1 MKKEIRKRF
10 LMTFVLLLTNIVYS
24 QTLNEGYKEVTI
36 NYTSIGTGTNVVN
49 WTQNGINFKS
59 INVENRGLG
68 SVFQNFYQGM
78 AFSGNSSVVY
88 NATSSG
94 LIKKIEAQVFQ
105 NFANLTN
112 KSNFKL
118 YTSNI
123 ADGREFDNGLRT
135 SSGITSLIT
144 WDLSSNTER
153 DYFVIK
159 NEDAKEARLIY
170 IKLTLLESTIWNGT
184 SWSNG
189 RPNSKVK
196 AIIRG
201 GYNSGFADSNGKVE
215 AKSVI
220 IESDI
225 TIPKGITIQSV
236 NELNNSLNKNVIFE
250 DKSYFLQTNPLAV
263 NLGNVTFKVKSQ
275 KMKRNDMT
283 HWSSPVTG
291 QYIRA
296 FSPETLY
303 NRFWYYNETTSNY
316 KTVFTSANSSDVK
329 FEAGKG
335 VAIRLKHG
343 VAVDFEESIV
353 GEFKGV
359 LNNGEV
365 KVAVNKTETSNGF
378 NFVGNPYPSNINLK
392 EFFNQN
398 QSVDKIFIWTPYFK
412 IDHPNFGNNYIT
424 INRDGVVSPRLD
436 DGTNMNNISV
446 GQGFFVQVDSP
457 SEIIFTPSMRTNTEA
472 TMNRGELNLDRFWLN
487 FSEGDTRINQI
498 MIGYFD
504 GATDEEDFQRDARTV
519 ETGSKK
525 IYTLIDENQFSIQ
538 SRTYPLNQ
546 EDVVKL
552 GFVTDKHGQLKISLG
567 DTEGIFGNEQSV
579 YLKDN
584 LLGIIHDLKDSDYVF
599 ESEEGKF
606 DNRFEVLYTKG
617 SLSTTNEINE
627 NSNVLIYNDVTG
639 VIIKSNIDLL
649 HDLFVYNQNGQLVY
663 LKNNLNSNVLPLNL
677 TSGIY
682 FIKVILKNN
691 NVFNKKIIVL

>member
-1 MKKEIRKRF
+1 MRIKLKNGILSAF
-10 LMTFVLLLTNIVYS
+10 ILLLTNIVYS

-105 NFANLTN
+105 NFANLSN

-144 WDLSSNTER
+144 WDLSSNIER

-184 SWSNG
+184 SWTNG

-201 GYNSGFADSNGKVE
+201 GYNSGFADANGKVV

-225 TIPKGITIQSV
+225 TIPKGITIESV
-236 NELNNSLNKNVIFE
+236 NEFNNSLNKNVIFE
-250 DKSYFLQTNPLAV
+250 DKSYFLQTNPLALNIGDV
-263 NLGNVTFKVKSQ
+263 SFKVKSQ

-412 IDHPNFGNNYIT
+412 IDDKNFGNNYIT
-424 INRDGVVSPRLD
+424 VNRDGVVSP
-436 DGTNMNNISV
+436 
-446 GQGFFVQVDSP
+446 
-457 SEIIFTPSMRTNTEA
+457 
-472 TMNRGELNLDRFWLN
+472 
-487 FSEGDTRINQI
+487 
-498 MIGYFD
+498 
-504 GATDEEDFQRDARTV
+504 
-519 ETGSKK
+519 
-525 IYTLIDENQFSIQ
+525 
-538 SRTYPLNQ
+538 
-546 EDVVKL
+546 
-552 GFVTDKHGQLKISLG
+552 
-567 DTEGIFGNEQSV
+567 
-579 YLKDN
+579 
-584 LLGIIHDLKDSDYVF
+584 
-599 ESEEGKF
+599 
-606 DNRFEVLYTKG
+606 
-617 SLSTTNEINE
+617 
-627 NSNVLIYNDVTG
+627 
-639 VIIKSNIDLL
+639 
-649 HDLFVYNQNGQLVY
+649 
-663 LKNNLNSNVLPLNL
+663 
-677 TSGIY
+677 
-682 FIKVILKNN
+682 
-691 NVFNKKIIVL
+691 